1 VQHVFT
7 RIMNCP
13 PFTKIRAHLRRQ
25 LPSCC
30 LRYLI
35 LFIINDK
42 PFCYFI
48 LHKKW
53 CGSLKVEKE
62 SKKIRSITNYNKQKE
77 EKKRLK
83 NNIPIVTKSKVI
95 DQLLYTLKFANIS
108 WTLHNNIIWNFLS
121 NNHSCKYQ
129 HKASLHIF
137 KFNSWKL
144 SLVHLIYGFFVD

>member
-1 VQHVFT
+1 MQHIFT

-108 WTLHNNIIWNFLS
+108 WTLHNNNIYGTFYPTTIV
-121 NNHSCKYQ
+121 
-129 HKASLHIF
+129 ASTNTRLHYTY
-137 KFNSWKL
+137 L
-144 SLVHLIYGFFVD
+144 SLILGNYHWYI